1 VEAGDLSGAE
11 FDATVQTPQA
21 DPQPHSQRIPKQL
34 HRIWVGPNPLPNA
47 AVVLWEGFRALHPDW
62 ELTTWTEPINP
73 AAYEL
78 GRLFRSCQH
87 PAQLADLLRI
97 ELLWQHGGV
106 YVDVD
111 CEAIRPF
118 DPLLEHLLFIG
129 ANQGELQN
137 AVIGSIPGHPGL
149 RDVMDTLLEH
159 KVLPPISVNEATGP
173 ILLTRVLGARP
184 DITILPKESF
194 FPWTWSE
201 VPDRS
206 LITDRTYVVQHWT
219 LSWSKPST
227 RRRRIYGWVFTKWP
241 IIGRLRA
248 SLRRPVLA
256 KR

>member
-1 VEAGDLSGAE
+1 MSGAE

-62 ELTTWTEPINP
+62 ELTTWTEPIDP

-159 KVLPPISVNEATGP
+159 KVLPPISVNEATGVSRG
-173 ILLTRVLGARP
+173 IRGQRRVRRSSRHRGYTGCANRGLGPSRP
-184 DITILPKESF
+184 GTCCTVRQWLG
-194 FPWTWSE
+194 
-201 VPDRS
+201 
-206 LITDRTYVVQHWT
+206 RT
-219 LSWSKPST
+219 P
-227 RRRRIYGWVFTKWP
+227 RRRRPCSGTPRNSRV
-241 IIGRLRA
+241 R
-248 SLRRPVLA
+248 
-256 KR
+256 